1 MNFFL
6 MKRFIDAIKSGKPIM
21 YYNIETTGEEEKK
34 RFLNTFHKNEK
45 SVLDDRVFKLHD
57 YKFKNVKP
65 IYNKYEPNLN
75 KEKINVIE

>member
-6 MKRFIDAIKSGKPIM
+6 MKRIIDAIKSGKPIM
-21 YYNIETTGEEEKK
+21 YYNIETTSEEEKK

-45 SVLDDRVFKLHD
+45 FILDDRVFKLHD

-65 IYNKYEPNLN
+65 IYNKYEPNPN

>member
-34 RFLNTFHKNEK
+34 RFLNTFNKNEK
-45 SVLDDRVFKLHD
+45 SVLDDRVFKIHD
-57 YKFKNVKP
+57 YKFKNEKP
-65 IYNKYEPNLN
+65 IHNKYEPNPN
-75 KEKINVIE
+75 KEKINVIK